1 MHRRQFIGNA
11 MAGAAIVGSALVS
24 SQSVKSAEA
33 RSPLTF
39 VLVHGAWHGGWCYRD
54 AISALRAAGHT
65 VFTPT
70 LTGLGERSHL
80 NSQSI
85 TLETHIRDV
94 CGCIDAEEL
103 SNVILCGHSYGGMVI
118 TGVADRMSSRIRTL
132 VYLDAFIP
140 EHGQSMNKCLEL
152 ALSLEN
158 SKAFV
163 EGFQESAMKGY
174 SGLVSALPAEA
185 FSVSADK
192 RAWVDRR
199 CGPQALA
206 TFETPILL
214 TGGGSAIKERVF
226 ILADGWDPNPFRFYA
241 AKVTGLP
248 GWRVTKMTCGHDLMV
263 DMPLELAH
271 ELMTLA

>member
-1 MHRRQFIGNA
+1 MHRRRFIGNA
-11 MAGAAIVGSALVS
+11 LAGAAVVGSTLVS
-24 SQSVKSAEA
+24 AAGAKSAET

-54 AISALRAAGHT
+54 CANALRAAGHT

-80 NSQSI
+80 NSESL

-103 SNVILCGHSYGGMVI
+103 SNVVLCGHSYGGMVI

-140 EHGQSMNKCLEL
+140 EHEQSLNRCLEL
-152 ALSLEN
+152 ALSPEN
-158 SKAFV
+158 SKVFV
-163 EGFQESAMKGY
+163 EGFRGSAIKGN
-174 SGLVSALPAEA
+174 SGLVAAMPAEA
-185 FSVSADK
+185 LKVNADK

-214 TGGGSAIKERVF
+214 TGGGAAIKERVY
-226 ILADGWDPNPFRFYA
+226 ILADGWDPSPFRFYA
-241 AKVTGLP
+241 AKVTGSP
-248 GWRVTKMTCGHDLMV
+248 DWRVTKMSCGHDIMV
-263 DMPLELAH
+263 DRPLELAR
-271 ELMTLA
+271 ELMALA